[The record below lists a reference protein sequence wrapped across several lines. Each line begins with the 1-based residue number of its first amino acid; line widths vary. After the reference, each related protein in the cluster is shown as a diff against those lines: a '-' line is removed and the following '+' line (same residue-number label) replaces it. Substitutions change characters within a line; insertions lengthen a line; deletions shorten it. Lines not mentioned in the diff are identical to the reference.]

1 MEHFGVFNSNFNPS
15 SGPESLEGE
24 VLATKSGKVRV
35 VRNQERSGLIRSR
48 ARGAKEA
55 LGEVV
60 VFLDAHCE
68 VNLNWLVPLL
78 APIAVNNKTMTV
90 PVIDGIDSNHFEY
103 RPVYQNDQHFGMFNP
118 LLICT

>member
-1 MEHFGVFNSNFNPS
+1 MEHFGVFKQNFNPS
-15 SGPESLEGE
+15 LSPDTLNGE
-24 VLATKSGKVRV
+24 TLSMKSGKVRV

-48 ARGAKEA
+48 ARGAHEA

-78 APIAVNNKTMTV
+78 APIAVNNKTMIQILLSIGQCTKMTN
-90 PVIDGIDSNHFEY
+90 ILLE
-103 RPVYQNDQHFGMFNP
+103 FGNGEC
-118 LLICT
+118 CTRKCILT